1 MVHVIPVDM
10 GDHVV
15 KSSPRNASERKNEQE
30 ETTQVEN
37 AKEKRDSL
45 KYDYTT
51 LVWLKK
57 KRALILILLTTRDR

>member
-45 KYDYTT
+45 KYYYTT
-51 LVWLKK
+51 LV
-57 KRALILILLTTRDR
+57 